1 MLPSSGLWALESIEL
16 TFLSLFNGTRTEGE
30 YCGLARNN
38 TTKHRKENFTFAEH
52 CNLDAEITALLMTC
66 IMCMAIANHI
76 FTQCWS
82 YVNR

>member
-38 TTKHRKENFTFAEH
+38 TTKHRKEK
-52 CNLDAEITALLMTC
+52 L
-66 IMCMAIANHI
+66 MAIANHI